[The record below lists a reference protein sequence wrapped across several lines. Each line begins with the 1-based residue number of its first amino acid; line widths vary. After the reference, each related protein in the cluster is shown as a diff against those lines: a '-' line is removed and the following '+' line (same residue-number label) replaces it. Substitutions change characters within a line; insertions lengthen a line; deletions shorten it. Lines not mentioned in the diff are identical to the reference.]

1 MLRKPTLGYYMETQK
16 DRFGETMKLLE
27 KAKED
32 IYFAQ
37 KDRELIQR
45 LKAQLKEKEVPHNFR
60 CPKCD
65 EELTTYTFKNIVVER
80 CRRCEGLWLDRG
92 TLETILK
99 KVVRSPWL
107 SFVYHCMG
115 RTEEIR

>member
-1 MLRKPTLGYYMETQK
+1 METEK
-16 DRFGETMKLLE
+16 DRFGDTMKLVE

-45 LKAQLKEKEVPHNFR
+45 LKAQLKETPASFNFH

-65 EELTTYTFKNIVVER
+65 GEMATYTFMDIVVER
-80 CRRCEGLWLDRG
+80 CHRCEGIWLDRG
-92 TLETILK
+92 TLQTIIK
-99 KVVRSPWL
+99 KVVRSPWS
-107 SFVYHCMG
+107 SFVYHWMG
-115 RTEEIR
+115 RNEEVR